1 MFQLKLKHE
10 ISICLFSPSQL
21 SSRQKCHLV
30 ANVSDALPGFYFLVP
45 RNSLHNLLR
54 PSTKENPSE
63 RIRRPSSHRRRIRS
77 IADGSGDAI
86 KQPTGPSGY
95 RQKNGNRW
103 LGARK
108 NSFTFTPIVR
118 WPFSFSAVL
127 FKPTTKFTQMTKLFH
142 WKWNYNLKKNLCNF
156 RLKINFL
163 VGSSFNLLN
172 LF

>member
-10 ISICLFSPSQL
+10 ISICLFCPSKL

-118 WPFSFSAVL
+118 WLFSFSAVL
-127 FKPTTKFTQMTKLFH
+127 FKPTTKVHSNDETISLKMKLQF
-142 WKWNYNLKKNLCNF
+142 KKKF
-156 RLKINFL
+156 VISDIK
-163 VGSSFNLLN
+163 
-172 LF
+172 